1 MARRATPDASG
12 SEDAVEQCTPSG
24 GGEASAPLPSGMML
38 GGFQIQK
45 FLGKGGM
52 AAVYRGI
59 QISLNRPVA
68 IKVLSPRYARDP
80 NLVRRFERE
89 AGALAGLSHPNIVNI
104 IERGEAG
111 GYHYIV
117 LELVEG
123 VTLNHVLHT
132 AELKERHFLRVI
144 EEVGSALAYIH
155 SLGIVH
161 RDVKPSNILVNRQGV
176 VKLSDFGIVL
186 AGEEPEVPSRGSTVG
201 TASYMA
207 PEQRRDPNS
216 VDARADIYSLGV
228 TFYKMFTR
236 QLPGDP
242 YVPPSQLNPS
252 LPPAVDAIVARAL
265 QTNPDDRPSSV
276 REFCDDLRR
285 AFEAGREA
293 VGAEAADS
301 PAVVSPLVQM
311 LDSGAERSG
320 AAETGATLDGSA
332 VERGSPVGAAQPSA
346 PVPTVP
352 AHQWLLALVAVG
364 VTVVLITLVLLAL
377 RWA

>member
-1 MARRATPDASG
+1 M
-12 SEDAVEQCTPSG
+12 EQVTPSG
-24 GGEASAPLPSGMML
+24 GVEASAPLPSGMML

-45 FLGKGGM
+45 ALGKGGM
-52 AAVYRGI
+52 AMVYRGV
-59 QISLNRPVA
+59 QTSLNRPVA
-68 IKVLSPRYARDP
+68 IKVLSPRYAKDP
-80 NLVRRFERE
+80 ALVRRFERE

-104 IERGEAG
+104 IERGEAS

-132 AELKERHFLRVI
+132 VELKERHYLRVI
-144 EEVGSALAYIH
+144 EELGNALAYIH

-186 AGEEPEVPSRGSTVG
+186 AGEEPEAPGRGATVG

-207 PEQRRDPNS
+207 PEQRRDPNA
-216 VDARADIYSLGV
+216 VDPRADIYSLAV

-242 YVPPSQLNPS
+242 YVPPSQLNPALS
-252 LPPAVDAIVARAL
+252 AGVDAVIARGMQA
-265 QTNPDDRPSSV
+265 NPDDRPATV

-285 AFEAGREA
+285 AFEAGRQAGGADSADSSAVMSPLEQMLNEGGGSGRAPDRSRSAEGGQPEA
-293 VGAEAADS
+293 V
-301 PAVVSPLVQM
+301 
-311 LDSGAERSG
+311 
-320 AAETGATLDGSA
+320 
-332 VERGSPVGAAQPSA
+332 QPSA

-352 AHQWLLALVAVG
+352 AHQWLLALVAVS
-364 VTVVLITLVLLAL
+364 VTVALITLVLLAL